1 MEDPDTE
8 NMDEIDELIAKDG
21 SGPEGTMQVCPVCGS
36 ADLYYEAGGVE
47 GLYHCKYCGYIG
59 SFVVDAN
66 EEMARL
72 IRKEYENKARNTE
85 T

>member
-1 MEDPDTE
+1 MEGPDLE
-8 NMDEIDELIAKDG
+8 NMDEVEKLIAEEDDD
-21 SGPEGTMQVCPVCGS
+21 SEETTQVCPVCGS
-36 ADLYYEAGGVE
+36 VDLYYEAGGVE

-72 IRKEYENKARNTE
+72 IRKEYDRKARNTE
-85 T
+85 V

>member
-1 MEDPDTE
+1 MEGPDQE
-8 NMDEIDELIAKDG
+8 NLDEIEKLMVQDDKE
-21 SGPEGTMQVCPVCGS
+21 EGETMQVCPVCGS
-36 ADLYYEAGGVE
+36 TDLYYEAGGVE

-72 IRKEYENKARNTE
+72 IRKEYESGATDIQS
-85 T
+85 